1 MKLIETCK
9 YYSDL
14 EGSVNDE
21 EWKEIYQSVRF
32 SNRVLQFVEELK
44 KLGVEEKIISEANN
58 KTNQ

>member
-14 EGSVNDE
+14 EGSVNNE
-21 EWKEIYQSVRF
+21 KWKQIYQSVRF
-32 SNRVLQFVEELK
+32 SNRVLQFVEELR
-44 KLGVEEKIISEANN
+44 KLGVDEKIISEANN